1 MTWWVVT
8 GGIGSG
14 KSTVTRLAAASG
26 LATIDADRV
35 GHDVLAGPAR
45 RTVAARWPSTV
56 VDGAV
61 DRSRLGS
68 IVFADRGQLRELES
82 IMHPLI
88 AEEIRH
94 RMAASNRGVVELS
107 VPLEILDELP
117 TVVVDAP
124 EDVRRSRLAERGL
137 TPDQVDAR
145 IANQPTRDE
154 WLRLATVVID
164 NSGPPEALHRAVA
177 RWLRNL

>member
-45 RTVAARWPSTV
+45 RAVAERWPSTV
-56 VDGAV
+56 VDGHV
-61 DRSRLGS
+61 DRARLGA
-68 IVFADRGQLRELES
+68 IVFSDRSQLRELEG

-94 RMAASNRGVVELS
+94 RMAASNVGIVELS
-107 VPLEILDELP
+107 VPLELLDELP

-124 EDVRRSRLAERGL
+124 DDVRRTRLLERGL
-137 TPDQVDAR
+137 TGEQIEAR
-145 IANQPTRDE
+145 MSNQPSRDE
-154 WLRLATVVID
+154 WLTMATVVID
-164 NSGPPEALHRAVA
+164 NSGSPDALHRAVT
-177 RWLRNL
+177 RWLRSI

>member
-45 RTVAARWPSTV
+45 RTVGERWPSTL
-56 VDGAV
+56 VDGHV
-61 DRSRLGS
+61 DRARLGA
-68 IVFADRGQLRELES
+68 IVFSDPAQLRELEA
-82 IMHPLI
+82 MTHPLI

-94 RMAASNRGVVELS
+94 RMASSNRGVVELS

-124 EDVRRSRLAERGL
+124 EEVRRSRLAERGL
-137 TPDQVDAR
+137 TPEQIDAR
-145 IANQPTRDE
+145 IGNQPTRDE
-154 WLRLATVVID
+154 WLSLATVVID
-164 NSGPPEALHRAVA
+164 NSGPPEALHRAVSS
-177 RWLRNL
+177 WLRQV